1 MLKPL
6 SEQVMVITGASSGIG
21 LAVARMAAAKGAKVV
36 LAARSAEVLER
47 VAREIEAE
55 RGQALAV
62 PTDVADRA
70 QVEALARAAVERF
83 GRIDTWIN
91 DAGVSVWGRIDET
104 PEADM
109 RQLFDVNFW
118 GVVHGSLAALPHLRE
133 SRGALINVGSLG
145 SDYALPLQGVYSA
158 SKHAVKG
165 FTDALR
171 TELKHEGAQVSVTLI
186 KPAGIGTPLARHARN
201 HVGREARIPPP
212 IYSPRE
218 AARVILRAATHPMR
232 DAFVGGA
239 APMMSATAALAPR
252 LMDLVAATVLYGIQ
266 QGKGP
271 PQPGDNLYQGLAEGE
286 EHDAEAAP
294 LARLSLYSR
303 ATNSSVTPLLAA
315 GLALG
320 AAVLAAGRGRAQRR
334 Y

>member
-1 MLKPL
+1 MKTLKPL

-21 LAVARMAAAKGAKVV
+21 LAVARMAAARGARVV
-36 LAARSAEVLER
+36 LAARSAAVLDE
-47 VAREIEAE
+47 VARGIEAE
-55 RGQALAV
+55 GGQALAV

-70 QVEALARAAVERF
+70 QVEALAEAAVARF

-91 DAGVSVWGRIDET
+91 DAGVSIWGRIDET

-109 RQLFDVNFW
+109 RQLFEINFW
-118 GVVHGSLAALPHLRE
+118 GVVHGSLAALPHLKA
-133 SRGALINVGSLG
+133 SGGALINLGSLG

-171 TELKHEGAQVSVTLI
+171 AELKHDGAGVTVTLV

-201 HVGREARIPPP
+201 HVGREAKVPPP
-212 IYSPRE
+212 VYSPRE

-239 APMMSATAALAPR
+239 APMMSAAAALAPR
-252 LMDLVAATVLYGIQ
+252 LMDAIGATAIYAIQ

-271 PQPGDNLYQGLAEGE
+271 PQPGDNLHGALAEGE
-286 EHDAEAAP
+286 ERDDEAWP
-294 LARLSLYSR
+294 LARPSLYSR
-303 ATNSSVTPLLAA
+303 ATNSSATPLLAL
-315 GLALG
+315 GIALG
-320 AAVLAAGRGRAQRR
+320 AVALMGRRR
-334 Y
+334 